1 MRTFVNILPAR
12 THTHANTHT
21 RTRTAHTHTH
31 TRTRTHT
38 HAHTHTHTHTH
49 AHTHTHIHTH
59 TYTHTY
65 THTIAHRAK
74 LEHSHYV
81 ELLHSLVPNMVTLP
95 ADHACPDCC
104 FVEDVLVCVCV
115 CACVCVCVRA
125 PVCVYI
131 IVCANIRPYIHLP
144 FVTHAPNEASLLVLF
159 YPRVLLRQSAA
170 PRACSLSWD
179 RENVYIPEKNHILGD
194 FPAGGTVYTLC
205 CRFTIHIM
213 L

>member
-1 MRTFVNILPAR
+1 MCKLCHAYFIL
-12 THTHANTHT
+12 
-21 RTRTAHTHTH
+21 
-31 TRTRTHT
+31 
-38 HAHTHTHTHTH
+38 
-49 AHTHTHIHTH
+49 
-59 TYTHTY
+59 
-65 THTIAHRAK
+65 
-74 LEHSHYV
+74 
-81 ELLHSLVPNMVTLP
+81 MQ
-95 ADHACPDCC
+95 
-104 FVEDVLVCVCV
+104 
-115 CACVCVCVRA
+115 
-125 PVCVYI
+125 